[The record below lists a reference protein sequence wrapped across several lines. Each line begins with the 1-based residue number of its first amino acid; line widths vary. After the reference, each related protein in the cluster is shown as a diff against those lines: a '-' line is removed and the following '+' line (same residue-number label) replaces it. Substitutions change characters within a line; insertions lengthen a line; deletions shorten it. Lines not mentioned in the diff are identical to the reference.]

1 MVLFLKPEDDFING
15 EIISKNC
22 TKADAIER
30 VIDYY
35 PASMEDTIAFGDSMN
50 DYQMI
55 EKVNKGIVFEGAK
68 EKLLDISYDT
78 FIDPDQDGIALSLEK
93 LGLIK
98 KG

>member
-1 MVLFLKPEDDFING
+1 MGKLFQRIV
-15 EIISKNC
+15 S
-22 TKADAIER
+22 KADAIEMSDR
-30 VIDYY
+30 LLSCKYGRY
-35 PASMEDTIAFGDSMN
+35 MIAFGDSMN

>member
-1 MVLFLKPEDDFING
+1 MLVLFSKPEDEFING

-35 PASMEDTIAFGDSMN
+35 HASMEDTIAFGDSMN

-55 EKVNKGIVFEGAK
+55 EKVNKGIVLK
-68 EKLLDISYDT
+68 VL
-78 FIDPDQDGIALSLEK
+78 
-93 LGLIK
+93 K
-98 KG
+98 KNIRYFL